1 MSSWKGKSRGNPLG
15 YRIFIWFIRTFGL
28 GFTYRFLRFV
38 TFYYYLFAKKPKQNL
53 RNFYSHV
60 SGLDVKRIPRLIRRN
75 FNLLGESI
83 VDRMAFLAG
92 KAEKITYT
100 EEGENYLR
108 DFAKEGKPLI
118 LVSAHIG
125 NWEIAG
131 NLLRKIDAK
140 VNVVMF
146 DGEREKIKAVM
157 KEELDD
163 VLFNIIPIKPN
174 DLSHIYA
181 INDAVKKGEM
191 ICLHGDRF
199 IEGTKTITTELFGKE
214 VELPYGSFQ
223 IAARLKAH
231 HCFIFAVKNGKY
243 NYHFTST
250 KPEFIDSPE
259 QVANN
264 YVQILEEKVKANPE
278 QWFNYFPFFKED
290 AG

>member
-1 MSSWKGKSRGNPLG
+1 MSSWKGKSRGTPLG
-15 YRIFIWFIRTFGL
+15 YRIFISIIRTFGL

-38 TFYYYLFAKKPKQNL
+38 TFYYYLFASGPKRNL
-53 RNFYSHV
+53 RNFYSRV
-60 SGLDVKRIPRLIRRN
+60 PGLDPSRVSKIIRRN

-92 KAEKITYT
+92 KADKITYT
-100 EEGENYLR
+100 EEGEEYLR
-108 DFAKEGKPLI
+108 QFAEEGKPLI

-131 NLLRKIDAK
+131 NLLRKLNAR

-157 KEELDD
+157 KDELDD

-181 INDAVKKGEM
+181 INEAVKNGEM

-199 IEGTKTITTELFGKE
+199 IQGSKTIETKLFGE
-214 VELPYGSFQ
+214 GIELPYGSFQ

-231 HCFIFAVKNGKY
+231 HCFIFAIKNGKF

-250 KPEFIDSPE
+250 KPELIERPE
-259 QVANN
+259 QVAEK

-278 QWFNYFPFFKED
+278 QWFNYFPFFKEN
-290 AG
+290 AS